1 MKKVDFK
8 ELRTKTLDWFK
19 DIKILIKENKRIAFI
34 IMGFVALVALAI
46 VLTTVVAKKNNTAE
60 VVLATEDATEA
71 EEYVIPDE
79 PLEVDAYPEINNLMK
94 KYYQAVADGD
104 VETIKSI
111 KTAVD
116 EKESIV
122 IKKKS
127 QYIDSYPVVTCYTKK
142 GSLEDTFLVFAY
154 YEVKIVG
161 YDKQAPGLN
170 AWYVCKNENG
180 EYYIND
186 DEQDE
191 TLAEYC
197 KIISVQDDVVDLNNT
212 VNVKFNEMLEEDT
225 EFAKF
230 MTELPD
236 KLTAEVGEELA
247 RIEAGETIEEPSETE
262 EETETETEEAVE
274 KKVRITADVVNV
286 RSSDSSTADKLGTAR
301 HGEEYTL
308 VEEKVNGWSKIIY
321 EDKEAFISSE
331 YVEVISEEPAE
342 ASNEDTA
349 SNDSDNKNNKDN
361 SSKDSNSNNNAAT
374 DNSPT
379 TGTAKVN
386 TTVKFR
392 KDASASSEQLGVI
405 YGGGKVEVVEK
416 KSNGWTKIK
425 YNGQTGYVKSE
436 YLE

>member
-1 MKKVDFK
+1 MKK
-8 ELRTKTLDWFK
+8 E
-19 DIKILIKENKRIAFI
+19 
-34 IMGFVALVALAI
+34 
-46 VLTTVVAKKNNTAE
+46 
-60 VVLATEDATEA
+60 
-71 EEYVIPDE
+71 
-79 PLEVDAYPEINNLMK
+79 
-94 KYYQAVADGD
+94 YQAGADGD
-104 VETIKSI
+104 EVTIKSI

-116 EKESIV
+116 EKERIV

-247 RIEAGETIEEPSETE
+247 RIEAGETIEETSETE

-349 SNDSDNKNNKDN
+349 SNDGDNKNNKDN
-361 SSKDSNSNNNAAT
+361 SSKDSNSNNNAAA

-405 YGGGKVEVVEK
+405 YGGGKVEGVEK